1 MSPESIA
8 NTSVPIENQQIEN
21 QQNSADIISPPEVAN
36 PEVANPEVANPEVA
50 TPEVGAIVTYPQV
63 QLQSIEDKIL
73 VILPPEVETPAA
85 LTFGELVEQLQ
96 QRLVAGDR
104 FWQSQTKVHVVA
116 ADRLLDG
123 RQLQTIAKALHQG
136 SLILEKVI
144 TNRRQTAVAAASA
157 GYSVE
162 QKQVMRS
169 LHQTPDQQILAES
182 LYLETTVRSGREINY
197 PGTVVILGDVNAGG
211 LVVAAGDILI
221 WGKLKGVAHAG
232 AKGNAKCRIMALEMQ
247 PTQIRIADTV
257 ARAPESPPAQYY
269 PEVAYI
275 TPEGIRIARAMDF
288 SRNS

>member
-1 MSPESIA
+1 MSSESIA
-8 NTSVPIENQQIEN
+8 NPPVSPENQEVLSQENINQQIEN
-21 QQNSADIISPPEVAN
+21 QQNSPDTITDIISDPEVAS
-36 PEVANPEVANPEVA
+36 
-50 TPEVGAIVTYPQV
+50 PEVGVIDHYPQV
-63 QLQSIEDKIL
+63 QLKSVEDKIL
-73 VILPPEVETPAA
+73 MILPPEVETPAA

-104 FWQSQTKVHVVA
+104 FWQPQTKVHVVA
-116 ADRLLDG
+116 TDRLLDG
-123 RQLQTIAKALHQG
+123 RQLQTIVKALHQG
-136 SLILEKVI
+136 SLVLEKVI

-162 QKQVMRS
+162 QKQVLRS
-169 LHQTPDQQILAES
+169 LHQPPDQQILAES

-247 PTQIRIADTV
+247 PTQIRIADIV